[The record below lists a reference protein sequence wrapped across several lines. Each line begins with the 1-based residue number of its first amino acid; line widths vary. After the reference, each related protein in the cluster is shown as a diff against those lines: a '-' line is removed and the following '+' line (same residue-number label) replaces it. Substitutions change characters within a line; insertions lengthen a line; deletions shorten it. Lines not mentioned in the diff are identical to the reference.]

1 MRMSET
7 GSQHDRGA
15 QAPPGTPETDR
26 SRGYWRANLRLQFT
40 LLAVWALVAYV
51 LSIFLAT
58 VLADVSVGELPLGFW
73 LAQQGSIFVFVALI
87 FIYAVTMDRVDHE
100 YGVEEQELGWARKR
114 AEARMQRQ
122 LTGESPTE
130 VPEEGSE
137 RP

>member
-1 MRMSET
+1 MAESRSER
-7 GSQHDRGA
+7 DRRELA
-15 QAPPGTPETDR
+15 SPESPETAR

-87 FIYAVTMDRVDHE
+87 FIYAVTMDRVDHK